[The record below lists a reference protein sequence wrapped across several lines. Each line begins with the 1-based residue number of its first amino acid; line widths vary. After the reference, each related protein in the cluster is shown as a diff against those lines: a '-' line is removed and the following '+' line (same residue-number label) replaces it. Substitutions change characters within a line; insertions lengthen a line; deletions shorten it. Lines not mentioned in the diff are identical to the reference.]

1 MTGALDRAGEGACGQ
16 RQTGAQVWKH
26 AHHFQR
32 KRKPPADGL
41 LLSFSPHRWLL
52 PSGPTN
58 GDAVG
63 RCPLQP
69 LESLQNGALLG
80 LAIEEGMQILHL
92 MTRTNHST
100 TSKERRR
107 GQTNASNS
115 WCPALLFC
123 SAPIPSLPTDLVAR
137 LPLPTTCLWLF
148 NRDFRPVCR
157 LVLFRR
163 ALAVHGRRGH
173 GQKERGDGTNDK

>member
-1 MTGALDRAGEGACGQ
+1 MWTETNGRASLETRAPFSAETEAAS
-16 RQTGAQVWKH
+16 R
-26 AHHFQR
+26 R
-32 KRKPPADGL
+32 SPSL
-41 LLSFSPHRWLL
+41 LLSSSVVVAVRSHQR
-52 PSGPTN
+52 
-58 GDAVG
+58 DAVG

-148 NRDFRPVCR
+148 NRDFRPVCC